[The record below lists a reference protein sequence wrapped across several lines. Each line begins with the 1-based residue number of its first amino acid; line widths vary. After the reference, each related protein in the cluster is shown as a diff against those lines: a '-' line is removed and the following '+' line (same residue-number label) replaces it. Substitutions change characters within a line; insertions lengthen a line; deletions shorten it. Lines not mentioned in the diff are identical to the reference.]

1 MIDMKFDKFKNL
13 IIMKTKSISNQLLKK
28 TNNKNVSKISMEVFN
43 FGGVGYE
50 EVIQTN
56 TYTNEDFSSLSY
68 SLKNKKNPFLEKF
81 KFIKKEDMYN
91 KQFWDTILHTNN
103 KDKIQ
108 EIFFN
113 QDFFSD
119 VVSSH
124 TLQLIKQKYKKI
136 ICQDYHSI
144 EEGIQFLKKHD
155 EDLSTEDLI
164 GLLTKVNQNNYVANK
179 LDEEGYLFMQS
190 KYKGQ
195 IFILDIEKA
204 KKNSLVEMKNEK
216 LWFNLIEEKFSE
228 KLKDKEVMLE
238 IIKKSRSDTFLYL
251 YLTKYFEHNTDH
263 EQKIEVINNLQITF
277 TDTYIP
283 NILLWVK
290 ENNLLEV
297 FLSNKEVLLQ
307 MVEIDAYNHLFPL
320 FIEKYNVK
328 PDEIIKHVLAGQKTQ
343 LFNIMWNNYS
353 FEQTTQQKLAHMIF
367 ILNDTKLA
375 EDCFKRGFSLSNTCI
390 EEINVKPNEAGHIL
404 MKSTLKNNLENKY
417 NKQLDKQKVRKI

>member
-1 MIDMKFDKFKNL
+1 MKFDKFKNL
-13 IIMKTKSISNQLLKK
+13 VTKIKTISNKLFK
-28 TNNKNVSKISMEVFN
+28 NNNNQNSSEVSVGNFN
-43 FGGVGYE
+43 FGEVGYE
-50 EVIQTN
+50 EVIQPN

-68 SLKNKKNPFLEKF
+68 SLKNNKNPFLEKF
-81 KFIKKEDMYN
+81 KFIKKEDIYN

-103 KDKIQ
+103 KDKIK

-119 VVSSH
+119 IVNAH
-124 TLQLIKQKYKKI
+124 TLQLIKQKYIKI

-144 EEGIQFLKKHD
+144 QEGIQFLKKYD

-164 GLLTKVNQNNYVANK
+164 GLLTKINQHNYVANK
-179 LDEEGYLFMQS
+179 LDEEGCLFMQS
-190 KYKGQ
+190 KYKKQ